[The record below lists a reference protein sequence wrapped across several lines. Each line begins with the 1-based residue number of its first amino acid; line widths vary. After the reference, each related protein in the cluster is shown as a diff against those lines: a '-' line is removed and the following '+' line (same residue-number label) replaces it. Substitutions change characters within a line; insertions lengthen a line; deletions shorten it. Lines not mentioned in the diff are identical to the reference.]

1 MHISKGISLI
11 FSYSGKK
18 KRDFFFILIILMNM
32 IIYIYIVKQTCVDI
46 ISTLSDAFL
55 ENIMLFSANICLR
68 MPFD

>member
-18 KRDFFFILIILMNM
+18 KEIFFFYSYYSYEYDN
-32 IIYIYIVKQTCVDI
+32 IYIVKQTCVDI